1 MLVRAPYTLP
11 LLFVVCCWFRH
22 NAAIPLAS
30 HSSSQIQNAFKDK
43 KANSQDNWDST
54 QSDSSKETETSEEN
68 NDEIQNA
75 IKNQNVNVN
84 MNIFDRKDRHR
95 FTRNRNEHHKPNI
108 TENILLVTGKETL
121 EQIAKEKESTN
132 CASNKKKNQR
142 YSSSFI
148 GNSTSHSINVDKEF
162 DEVVGNNSKVKRTSS
177 VHEGED
183 ITLCWIELTT
193 IKEDKIVRPPKKLV
207 IREYIISFE
216 NSATIPEKYL
226 ECKKFEGELTA
237 NDPEIGQTALFEVID
252 EDTMVSRI
260 VNFTS
265 VSHVGNVVVW
275 EHKSVKCGVGPVVSK
290 NIVELSD
297 GSKNPKK
304 RVEIKVSPKM
314 HQLTATKAKE
324 ETEEPC
330 TDDYEEEGS
339 EESSTIKSTTEYTA
353 EITTGFAGIL
363 PEHDREISSSEETV
377 EQSKIES
384 ESEENLSGI
393 TKLLETLP
401 DEEIFERTTIF
412 PKIPTTI
419 QEFSEKIDCEENSSD
434 PVCLMQK
441 SASSSEELFPE
452 SSSTS
457 EAIVTEVVTETSPIT
472 LVDTK
477 MSVPI
482 SSREII
488 AEKEISSEERSEKV
502 TESLSTS
509 KEEEEIVSKLA
520 EKTTPV
526 VFTTGISEE
535 SSKVSQSTDKISVDE
550 GSATTLETEMTT
562 SYIVKEDMEEHLKS
576 KEGSGEDFI
585 ELTSEELDK
594 ISHVL
599 FTSASTAVSEEVTK
613 QDVTT
618 AIPSI
623 EFTEFAKESEKS
635 GMILDKLG
643 GETVSTEGV
652 IKNISTES
660 SEEVY
665 IGGSEESM
673 IFTSEEA
680 SLFKVKTTEKEE
692 FITTTI
698 SPTKIKSTTSEL
710 ELCENSEDCASVA
723 NSEACD
729 ESENCD
735 KTISKSCESEIC
747 SEEERET
754 VEERLPSKTTKI
766 KSVIDLSEESTI
778 GSRYTTVANVAATM
792 LTSQENENNSTAIN
806 VPTITDTRRSTTTS
820 TPQHKLALKVKVL
833 LEHINENKEKHNL
846 VEVEKQLLLDE
857 NPQHHDNPDLLE
869 QLKSLN
875 DSVNMETI
883 NALLNCTSLGNLT
896 KDTNFVKKKRSD
908 AADSKSKELEFI
920 NSDFEN
926 SLSDQTSD
934 YIDFR
939 NENSEYSDSE
949 HEVLSRRRR
958 RRSLDEENLT
968 KQNLYDPTDSVT
980 DPLNISRIQKD
991 YLMKENIQLSAT
1003 TNNPEEETNNTTY
1016 TENEGN
1022 VTTAEDEITMPS
1034 TKMNISD
1041 DIDFSNVTEFHDANL
1056 TMEDIRSTTTNK
1068 PEEETSIIALE
1079 FMENENVTTERN
1091 KSTMSLIESINND
1104 TKLEVVRES
1113 LPGIQE
1119 DVVVGLQ
1126 HMVSQMAQN
1135 QLNSI
1140 NKSIKEVVKT
1150 NLMDVIADPK
1160 DSRVHSR
1167 RRRAT
1172 TEELGHWSNER
1183 IKEAPMGGNLRTLTE
1198 FTLYKVLP

>member
-11 LLFVVCCWFRH
+11 LFFVVCCWFRH

-54 QSDSSKETETSEEN
+54 SQSDSSKETETSEEN

-75 IKNQNVNVN
+75 IKNQNMNVN

-95 FTRNRNEHHKPNI
+95 FTRNRNEHHKPNT
-108 TENILLVTGKETL
+108 TENILLVTGKEAL

-132 CASNKKKNQR
+132 CASSKKKNQR

-148 GNSTSHSINVDKEF
+148 ENSTSRSINVDKEF

-193 IKEDKIVRPPKKLV
+193 IKEDKVVRPPKKLV

-226 ECKKFEGELTA
+226 ECKKFEGELAA

-265 VSHVGNVVVW
+265 VSHVGDVVVW

-314 HQLTATKAKE
+314 HQLTATKAEE

-330 TDDYEEEGS
+330 TDDYEEEKS

-363 PEHDREISSSEETV
+363 PEHDREISSSEESV
-377 EQSKIES
+377 SEQSKLES

-457 EAIVTEVVTETSPIT
+457 EAVVTEVVTETSPIT

-482 SSREII
+482 
-488 AEKEISSEERSEKV
+488 AEKEISSEERSEEV

-526 VFTTGISEE
+526 AFTTGISEE
-535 SSKVSQSTDKISVDE
+535 SSKVSQSTDKVSVDE

-576 KEGSGEDFI
+576 KEGSGEGFI

-599 FTSASTAVSEEVTK
+599 FTSASTAASEEAKQDVTTAK

-643 GETVSTEGV
+643 GETVSTEGI

-673 IFTSEEA
+673 TFTSEEA
-680 SLFKVKTTEKEE
+680 SLFKVKTTKEEE

-729 ESENCD
+729 ESGNCD
-735 KTISKSCESEIC
+735 KTITKSCESEIC

-806 VPTITDTRRSTTTS
+806 VPTITDSRRSTTTS
-820 TPQHKLALKVKVL
+820 TTPQHKLALKVKVL

-896 KDTNFVKKKRSD
+896 KDTNFVKKERSG
-908 AADSKSKELEFI
+908 AADSKNEELEFI

-926 SLSDQTSD
+926 SISDQTSD

-939 NENSEYSDSE
+939 NENSEYDSE
-949 HEVLSRRRR
+949 HEILSRRRR

-980 DPLNISRIQKD
+980 DPLNISRIQED
-991 YLMKENIQLSAT
+991 YLMKENIQLST
-1003 TNNPEEETNNTTY
+1003 TTEEETNNTTY

-1056 TMEDIRSTTTNK
+1056 TMEDIQSTTTTNK
-1068 PEEETSIIALE
+1068 SEEETSIIALD
-1079 FMENENVTTERN
+1079 MENENVTTERN
-1091 KSTMSLIESINND
+1091 ESTTSLIESINNN

-1167 RRRAT
+1167 RRRAA

-1198 FTLYKVLP
+1198 FTLYKVFP